1 MTDDR
6 LVEAL
11 RAALTENEQLRQR
24 HDRLLARTTEPIAIV
39 GMACRLPGGVSSP
52 EELWRLVADGRE
64 AISGFPA
71 DRGWDL
77 EKVYD
82 PEPDRPGRSYV
93 REGGFL
99 YDAGEFDAGFFGI
112 PAREALAMDPQ
123 QRLLLET
130 SWEALERAGIDPVSL
145 RGSDTGVFT
154 GQMYHDYA
162 TGVRQLPEGVDAFV
176 GMGTSGSVLSGRVSY
191 LFGFTGPCM
200 TLDTACSTS
209 LVTLHLAVQALR
221 GGECAMALAGGV
233 TVMATPE
240 PYIDFSRQRALAP
253 DGRIKAFA
261 AGADGTAWAEG
272 VGVLV
277 LERLSDAERLGHKV
291 LAVVRGSAVNQDG
304 ASNGL
309 TAPNG
314 PSQERV
320 IRQALANAG
329 LSTGDVDA
337 VEAHGTGT
345 TLGDPIEAQALL
357 ATYGQERGPDHD
369 PLWLG
374 SLKSNIG
381 HAQAAAGVAGVIKMV
396 QAMREGILPRTLHV
410 DEPTDKVDWSA
421 GAVELLTEDRPWP
434 QLDRPRRAA
443 VSSFGVSGTNAH
455 VIVEQYPEPSEPEA
469 VPAPATTPPVIPW
482 VLSAK
487 SPEALRAQ
495 AARLAAAV
503 ADGGTDPSAVARTLA
518 TGRAVFDHRA
528 VVLGTEPAGLLAGA
542 RRLAEGRT
550 GAFAFS
556 GTRVRGRLALLFT
569 GQGSQRLGMGREL
582 HAAFPVFAEA
592 LDEILGH
599 FDPAVR
605 DAMWSAEDGGA
616 ALDRTEFA
624 QPALFALEVALFRL
638 LESWGVRPD
647 FLAGH
652 SIGEIAAAHVAGVWS
667 LPDAARLVAARGR
680 LMQQLPP
687 GGAMIAVEATEDDVL
702 PLLGP
707 GVGLAAINGPT
718 SVVLSGE
725 DAPVTS
731 AAAEL
736 AERGRRVKRLR
747 VSHAFH
753 SALMDPM
760 LTAFG
765 EVAHGLEYREPRIP
779 VVSTVS
785 GQLAGAGL
793 LTDPAYWVRQVRG
806 TVRFHDA
813 VTVLGGRGVTT
824 ALEVGPLGVLTGMG
838 ERIRAAA
845 GDDAAGTVFVP
856 ALRGPAAEARD
867 VLSAAGRLFTRG
879 VAVNWRAL
887 LPATGH
893 ADLPTYP
900 FQRRRYWLERA
911 VVSHAATEEPMDQAT
926 PATPVTPEE
935 HQEEHREQPQ
945 DEGPRPVLAAKLREL
960 SAADGDRLLLDLVLA
975 ESAVVFEQQSL
986 EAELGGDSPFF
997 EMGLN
1002 SVGAVELRNR
1012 LVEATGL
1019 SLGPMLLFD
1028 YPTPDYVVE
1037 HLREQFLA
1045 DS

>member
-1 MTDDR
+1 MTVTDDK

-39 GMACRLPGGVSSP
+39 GMACRLPGGVTSP
-52 EELWRLVADGRE
+52 EELWRLVADGGD

-77 EKVYD
+77 ETVYD

-99 YDAGEFDAGFFGI
+99 QDAGEFDAGFFGI
-112 PAREALAMDPQ
+112 SAREALAMDPQ
-123 QRLLLET
+123 QRLFLET

-162 TGVRQLPEGVDAFV
+162 TGVRKLPEGVDAFV

-253 DGRIKAFA
+253 DGRIKAFGS
-261 AGADGTAWAEG
+261 GADGTAWAEG

-277 LERLSDAERLGHKV
+277 LERLSDAERLGHHV

-329 LSTGDVDA
+329 LSTADVDA

-357 ATYGQERGPDHD
+357 ATYGQGRGEGDD

-396 QAMREGILPRTLHV
+396 QAMREGVLPRTLHV

-421 GAVELLTEDRPWP
+421 GSVELLTEARPWP

-455 VIVEQYPEPSEPEA
+455 VIVEQYREQPEPEA
-469 VPAPATTPPVIPW
+469 APAVPPVIPW

-495 AARLAAAV
+495 ADRLAAAV
-503 ADGGTDPSAVARTLA
+503 ADGGTDLSAVAHTLA

-528 VVLGTEPAGLLAGA
+528 VVLGTEAADLLAGA
-542 RRLAEGRT
+542 RRIAEGRT
-550 GAFAFS
+550 GAFAFTGS
-556 GTRVRGRLALLFT
+556 RVRGRLALLFT

-582 HAAFPVFAEA
+582 HAVFPVFAAA
-592 LDEILGH
+592 LDEVVEEFGPGLRE
-599 FDPAVR
+599 V
-605 DAMWSAEDGGA
+605 MWSSAEDGGA
-616 ALDRTEFA
+616 ALDRTEHA
-624 QPALFALEVALFRL
+624 QPALFAVEVALFRL

-667 LPDAARLVAARGR
+667 LADAARLVAARGR
-680 LMQQLPP
+680 LMQELPP
-687 GGAMIAVEATEDDVL
+687 GGAMVAVEAAEAEVL

-707 GVGLAAINGPT
+707 GVDLAAVNGPT

-725 DAPVTS
+725 EAAVT
-731 AAAEL
+731 AAADEL
-736 AERGRRVKRLR
+736 AGQGRRVKRLR

-760 LTAFG
+760 LTAFA

-785 GQLAGAGL
+785 GRLAEAGV

-813 VTVLGGRGVTT
+813 VTALGGRGATT

-845 GDDAAGTVFVP
+845 GDEAPGTVFVP
-856 ALRGPAAEARD
+856 ALRGPGAETRD

-911 VVSHAATEEPMDQAT
+911 AVSHTATEEPMDQAT
-926 PATPVTPEE
+926 PATPEQQPEHPE
-935 HQEEHREQPQ
+935 QPDQPQ

-960 SAADGDRLLLDLVLA
+960 SEADGDRLLLDLVLA

-986 EAELGGDSPFF
+986 EVELGGDSPFF
-997 EMGLN
+997 EMGLT

-1019 SLGPMLLFD
+1019 PLGPMLLFD

-1037 HLREQFLA
+1037 HLRAQFLA